1 MDDLRSWK
9 DGLWWDTEEIP
20 SIDASSIWG
29 PGIMDIEPHVHSF
42 SAPPQVESP
51 VEVLAPPL
59 DGFDVDD
66 PAVRLT
72 KTGQTGRLTGKG
84 FFLTYSQSQLTRD
97 AVTKRLGRERGVKR
111 AIAGLEHHEDGNL
124 HWHVLVEYERP
135 KDVRSP
141 LYFDIGREH
150 PNVKLWTRSGGST
163 YEQWFLNHWKYCKK
177 EDPTPYIIGSEPA
190 SDRKRKR
197 DDVFTEAFHLARTQS
212 VNAGMQFLEENC
224 PYELGTKYDSIYRTL
239 IAIRNQATGHQ
250 EPARAL
256 SEFTH
261 VPLLVDTWKVLYVNG
276 PTGCGKTAWARAL
289 LPEATV
295 VRHCDQLRTVD
306 FSKGVI
312 FDDFDI
318 GHWPPTSAIH
328 LLDWE
333 EPSGI
338 NVKHAHVMVPAHTRK
353 IFTHNV
359 SFDRW
364 VSKDATDEQVSAM
377 RRRVHVV
384 NVTKSLF

>member
-1 MDDLRSWK
+1 MDVEPDL
-9 DGLWWDTEEIP
+9 
-20 SIDASSIWG
+20 
-29 PGIMDIEPHVHSF
+29 HSF
-42 SAPPQVESP
+42 SAPPQVDTP
-51 VEVLAPPL
+51 VVDLDPL
-59 DGFDVDD
+59 GPGLDVDD
-66 PAVRLT
+66 VRVRVGT
-72 KTGQTGRLTGKG
+72 VGRLRGKG
-84 FFLTYSQSQLTRD
+84 FFLTYSQSSLTRD
-97 AVTKRLGRERGVKR
+97 EIAKRLGRERGVHR
-111 AIAGLEHHEDGNL
+111 AIVGMEHHKDGNL
-124 HWHVLVEYERP
+124 HWHVLVEYERE
-135 KDVRSP
+135 KDVRGP
-141 LYFDIGREH
+141 RYFDIGREH
-150 PNVKLWTRSGGST
+150 PNVLLWTRSRGQT
-163 YEQWFLNHWKYCKK
+163 YEQWFLYHWKYCKK
-177 EDPTPYIIGSEPA
+177 EDPTPYVIGQEPV
-190 SDRKRKR
+190 DNRKRKR
-197 DDVFTEAFHLARTQS
+197 DDTFYEAMEVCRRSGVMAAMT
-212 VNAGMQFLEENC
+212 FLEENAA
-224 PYELGTKYDSIYRTL
+224 YDLVTKYDQIYRTMM
-239 IAIRNQATGHQ
+239 AIRNQATNSQ
-250 EPARAL
+250 EPARSV
-256 SEFTH
+256 SEFKLA
-261 VPLLVDTWKVLYVNG
+261 PRIVDTWRVLYING
-276 PTGCGKTAWARAL
+276 PTGCGKTQWARAL